1 MSIDAALAR
10 ESRTGISA
18 TEAPLRDYEA
28 AGEAVVADRFSI
40 PYRSSR
46 RSGDAAAT
54 GLALSEALNEIATDH
69 GAQGGIYVHFG
80 HAIFAHEAVA
90 LMPERFVASTAAERR
105 SFLNE
110 EGIVLDRVT
119 RRAMRA
125 HTPFAWS
132 FTSYENAGYADVQQS
147 ARLKARAFHGG
158 IAIPVQDYAAGP
170 AFINLFYGSFAFAGE
185 AESVIATR
193 SPELSY
199 AAADFHQRARKEL
212 VAAVGDG
219 AGVALT
225 AREIE
230 SLRFAA
236 LGKTVNEIA
245 EFLDIKP
252 RTIEFHLKN
261 AAEKLGA
268 PNKLRAV
275 VLAMRHGLIEA

>member
-1 MSIDAALAR
+1 MSVDI
-10 ESRTGISA
+10 
-18 TEAPLRDYEA
+18 APLDSRREISPSAAPLSEYESA
-28 AGEAVVADRFSI
+28 SESIAADRFPI
-40 PYRSSR
+40 RNRASR
-46 RSGDAAAT
+46 RFTDAVSSGA
-54 GLALSEALNEIATDH
+54 ALSEVLCEIATSY

-80 HAIFAHEAVA
+80 HAIFAHEEVA
-90 LMPERFVASTAAERR
+90 LVPERFVASSAAERR
-105 SFLNE
+105 AFLNE
-110 EGIVLDRVT
+110 DGIILDRVT

-132 FTSYENAGYADVQQS
+132 FTADDNDSYADMLQS
-147 ARLKARAFHGG
+147 ARLKARAIYGG
-158 IAIPVQDYAAGP
+158 IAVPVQDYAAGP
-170 AFINLFYGSFAFAGE
+170 AFINLFFGAFAFAGE
-185 AESVIATR
+185 TESVITTR

-199 AAADFHQRARKEL
+199 AAAGFHQRARKEL
-212 VAAVGDG
+212 AAAVGDG
-219 AGVALT
+219 ASVTLT

-245 EFLDIKP
+245 EYLDIKP

-275 VLAMRHGLIEA
+275 VLAMRYGLIEA